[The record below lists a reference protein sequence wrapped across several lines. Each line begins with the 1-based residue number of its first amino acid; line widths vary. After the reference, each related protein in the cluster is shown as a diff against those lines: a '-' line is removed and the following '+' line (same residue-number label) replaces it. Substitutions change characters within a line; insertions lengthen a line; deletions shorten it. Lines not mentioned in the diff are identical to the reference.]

1 MPRVPVLTQRVDTA
15 PLPGT
20 KLSPGAPAAAFQPA
34 APVDLSGA
42 ERFFQ
47 EERAKEDQVAVLDA
61 DNQLSQ
67 LGTDLQTQAFARKG
81 KDALGATKEITQTW
95 KAQSS
100 AIEGTLATD
109 RQKLA
114 FRQRAQA
121 RYASLYDAVERHT
134 ASEAAAYDQQTT
146 NAALVNRLNDAIANY
161 QDPEKVAG
169 AIAEQRAILTDYGR
183 RTGIAPEA
191 LTQQLAAVT
200 SRTHAAVIDRMLSN
214 GQDLAAQ
221 KYHDQVKDAL
231 VGQDAVGVEKALEE
245 GSSRG
250 ESQRQAD
257 AITAKGGGLTEWLA
271 AAKTIQDPKVRDLV
285 ETRLRQT
292 SAEQREAERDR
303 RESLMQSATNIVER
317 THDITAVPPSTWTSL
332 QLSDRE
338 ALRHYAEQ
346 LQTGGKVHTDWT
358 TYYQLK
364 SLASVED
371 PAVRTRF
378 LQTNL
383 LSYRGSLADSEF
395 KELVDLQAALRKGD
409 SKADEQLRGIRTNAQ
424 VVNDAL
430 LAVGV
435 DPSPDPKKN
444 KGDVE
449 KATQFR
455 RAVDEQVIELER
467 RTGKKA
473 TPDDVQAIT
482 DRLLTSAVVAG
493 KSSFWG
499 TPTTRR
505 VYESQPGERLVLTID
520 DVPRGERTQI
530 ESALTRGGYPVTDAN
545 ILKLYTQ
552 RIGRMLKPATGAA
565 PE

>member
-169 AIAEQRAILTDYGR
+169 AVAEQRAILTDYGR

-191 LTQQLAAVT
+191 LTQQLAAIE

-245 GSSRG
+245 GSRRG
-250 ESQRQAD
+250 ESQRVAD
-257 AITAKGGGLTEWLA
+257 GIIAKGGTLTAWMT
-271 AAKTIQDPKVRDLV
+271 AAKDVQDPAVRDLV
-285 ETRLRQT
+285 EGRLKAAWSTQQ
-292 SAEQREAERDR
+292 AAER
-303 RESLMQSATNIVER
+303 EQHEGLMLGATNIVER
-317 THDITAVPPSTWTSL
+317 TRDITKVPPSTWTT
-332 QLSDRE
+332 LSITERN
-338 ALRHYAEQ
+338 ALRDYAQQ
-346 LQTGGKVHTDWT
+346 LQGGGKVETDWT

-364 SLASVED
+364 SLASVDD

-383 LSYRGSLADSEF
+383 LLYRGALADAEF
-395 KELVDLQAALRKGD
+395 KELVGLQASLRKGD
-409 SKADEQLRGIRTNAQ
+409 PEGASQARGIRTNAAI
-424 VVNDAL
+424 VNDAL
-430 LAVGV
+430 LSIGV
-435 DPSPDPKKN
+435 DPSPDPKK
-444 KGDVE
+444 KGDVQQ
-449 KATQFR
+449 ATQFR
-455 RAVDEQVIELER
+455 RAVDEQVLEFER

-473 TPDDVQAIT
+473 TTDDVQSIT
-482 DRLLTSAVVAG
+482 DRLLTQGIVAG
-493 KSSFWG
+493 SGGFFSSK
-499 TPTTRR
+499 TPRR
-505 VYESQPGERLVLTID
+505 VYEAQPGERLVLTID
-520 DVPRGERTQI
+520 DVPRSERTQI
-530 ESALTRGGYPVTDAN
+530 EAALTRGGYPVTDAN

-552 RIGRMLKPATGAA
+552 RIGRMLRPATGAS